1 MTTTTRKSEKSIGLI
16 VVVVLVIGAIVGLV
30 LALRPAT
37 REVTLGLTDGMVVQ
51 VDDGLVYFMWDGAK
65 QRIQQPAPLS
75 DADLEELGLEIG
87 EPAPELLTLGEEGSY
102 FATYPFEGSEATLY
116 LVQDGKLHEVQIVEA
131 TLDQVVE
138 IPDLSPL
145 VINRVRIPEVS
156 TQ

>member
-1 MTTTTRKSEKSIGLI
+1 
-16 VVVVLVIGAIVGLV
+16 
-30 LALRPAT
+30 
-37 REVTLGLTDGMVVQ
+37 MVVQ